1 MTDIVL
7 SAADRELC
15 NLAAQL
21 LMNAAD
27 PGQEREDAAERVIQ
41 RYRDGLGAAH
51 PGAAPYVLD
60 DMALNFG
67 GALLLEMERVGLAYT
82 ADDEM
87 GHA

>member
-27 PGQEREDAAERVIQ
+27 PGQEREDAAER
-41 RYRDGLGAAH
+41 GL
-51 PGAAPYVLD
+51 PS
-60 DMALNFG
+60 
-67 GALLLEMERVGLAYT
+67 
-82 ADDEM
+82 
-87 GHA
+87 

>member
-27 PGQEREDAAERVIQ
+27 PGQERESRGIAFI
-41 RYRDGLGAAH
+41 
-51 PGAAPYVLD
+51 APD
-60 DMALNFG
+60 
-67 GALLLEMERVGLAYT
+67 
-82 ADDEM
+82 
-87 GHA
+87 